1 MCVCRTC
8 PTTWYTRW
16 ASSRCRPSGC
26 GVRRGAAILR
36 RRVPRLSIWC
46 VSWLIRLFLTVY
58 DVNSGWCFN
67 GRNPSSGLWLY
78 CEIICLRCCV
88 AQQCNN
94 PKTKEP
100 KLNAAMRI
108 IAEWK
113 DNDQEIKQLYDR
125 VYKSP
130 SATSTA
136 SSGDSSSSHAQSSSS
151 STSGEQQ

>member
-1 MCVCRTC
+1 
-8 PTTWYTRW
+8 
-16 ASSRCRPSGC
+16 
-26 GVRRGAAILR
+26 
-36 RRVPRLSIWC
+36 
-46 VSWLIRLFLTVY
+46 
-58 DVNSGWCFN
+58 
-67 GRNPSSGLWLY
+67 
-78 CEIICLRCCV
+78 V

-130 SATSTA
+130 SATSTCLLQRQFFIRC
-136 SSGDSSSSHAQSSSS
+136 SIVISVHIR
-151 STSGEQQ
+151 